1 MKTWRVAVLTV
12 FVVGWIFLVSLVIIP
27 QALHSLDRYSGTSIF
42 NTEQEYNEFKLDLKN
57 RITEG
62 PVVLDNYSVLASEP
76 PIIVKFE
83 VKVPYD
89 YDFPYGKIHPG
100 NGRGSDVRFAIL
112 LSFLAGVFL
121 VGLPIVLLEQVK

>member
-89 YDFPYGKIHPG
+89 YDFPYGKIHSD
-100 NGRGSDVRFAIL
+100 NSRGSDVISATWVSL
-112 LSFLAGVFL
+112 LVGVFL
-121 VGLPIVLLEQVK
+121 VVIPIVLLKEV

>member
-1 MKTWRVAVLTV
+1 MKTWRVAVIIV

-27 QALHSLDRYSGTSIF
+27 RALHNLDRYSGTSIF

-89 YDFPYGKIHPG
+89 YDFPYGKIYPD
-100 NGRGSDVRFAIL
+100 NSREADIISATWVSL
-112 LSFLAGVFL
+112 LAGVVL
-121 VGLPIVLLEQVK
+121 VAVPIACLKEV